1 MHVPWK
7 HLLAAHSFGIG
18 SVWINQLRTLC
29 DDPEVRALLDEF
41 EIPSDHVVYGMAA
54 LGYPA
59 DATQKGNPTKSER
72 SGLSNKTDR
81 RFYR

>member
-7 HLLAAHSFGIG
+7 ITFWLHIFGIG

-59 DATQKGNPTKSER
+59 DAPKKEIHKIGEIRIIK
-72 SGLSNKTDR
+72 
-81 RFYR
+81 